1 MLVKAILSRKGA
13 DVFTIDP
20 DTTVAA
26 AIEELRVHRV
36 GALIVSSDRTSVSGI
51 VSERDV
57 VRHLA
62 ELGHAVLE
70 QSVASVMT
78 VDVVTCGPADT
89 TEQLMGVVTERR
101 IRHVPVVEN
110 GTLIGLVSI
119 GDIVAARVRELED
132 EAQLLHDYISAR

>member
-1 MLVKAILSRKGA
+1 MLVRAILSRKGA
-13 DVFTIDP
+13 DVFIIGP
-20 DTTVAA
+20 DATVAA

-36 GALIVSSDRTSVSGI
+36 GALIVSSDGTSVSGI

-62 ELGHAVLE
+62 ELGHAVLD
-70 QSVASVMT
+70 QPVAAVMT
-78 VDVVTCGPADT
+78 VDVVTCAPSDS
-89 TEQLMGVVTERR
+89 TEQLMGLVTERR

-110 GTLIGLVSI
+110 DRLTGLVSI
-119 GDIVAARVRELED
+119 GDIVAARVHELED

>member
-1 MLVKAILSRKGA
+1 MLVAAILARKGP

-20 DTTVAA
+20 YATVAA
-26 AIEELRVHRV
+26 AVEELRVHHV
-36 GALIVSSDRTSVSGI
+36 GALVVSTDGLAVTGI

-62 ELGHAVLE
+62 EHGHQVLGQPV
-70 QSVASVMT
+70 SSVMT
-78 VDVVTCGPADT
+78 DDVVTCTPADS
-89 TEQLMGVVTERR
+89 TEQLMALVTERR
-101 IRHVPVVEN
+101 IRHVPVVDDDRLA
-110 GTLIGLVSI
+110 GVVSI